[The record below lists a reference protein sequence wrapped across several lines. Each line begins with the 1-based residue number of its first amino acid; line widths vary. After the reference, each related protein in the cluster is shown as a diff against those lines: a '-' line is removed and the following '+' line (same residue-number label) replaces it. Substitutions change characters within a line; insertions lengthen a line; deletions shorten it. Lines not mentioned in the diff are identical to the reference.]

1 MKNEEQ
7 LFWKFGKSFRKGT
20 VLFREGDLGRDM
32 FIVQQGKVQVKKRVG
47 STEEVLA
54 ELSTGEFFG
63 EMALLIGQDRS
74 ATVEVIEDSK
84 LLVIS
89 PETFASLLK
98 SDIEIALK
106 MLKKMAARLRA
117 LDEHLETALL
127 EAKKEKEPGGTET
140 LPPVSPIPSHRP
152 D

>member
-7 LFWKFGKSFRKGT
+7 LFWKFGKSLPKGT
-20 VLFREGDLGRDM
+20 VLFREGDLGREM
-32 FIVQQGKVQVKKRVG
+32 FIVQQGKVQVRKKVG

-54 ELSTGEFFG
+54 ELSAGEFFG

-117 LDEHLETALL
+117 LDEHLEAALL
-127 EAKKEKEPGGTET
+127 EAKKEKGAG
-140 LPPVSPIPSHRP
+140 
-152 D
+152 

>member
-7 LFWKFGKSFRKGT
+7 LFWKFGKSFLKGT
-20 VLFREGDLGRDM
+20 VLFREGDPGRDM
-32 FIVQQGKVQVKKRVG
+32 YVVQQGKVQVRKRVG
-47 STEEVLA
+47 NSEEVLA
-54 ELSTGEFFG
+54 ELSAGEFFG

-84 LLVIS
+84 LLVVS

-98 SDIEIALK
+98 SDIEIGLK

-117 LDEHLETALL
+117 LDEHLEAALL
-127 EAKKEKEPGGTET
+127 EAKREKGPG
-140 LPPVSPIPSHRP
+140 
-152 D
+152 

>member
-7 LFWKFGKSFRKGT
+7 LFWKFGKSFRQGT
-20 VLFREGDLGRDM
+20 ILFREGDLGREM
-32 FIVQQGKVQVKKRVG
+32 FIVQQGKVRVKKRVG

-54 ELSTGEFFG
+54 ELSAGEFFG

-98 SDIEIALK
+98 SDIEIGLK
-106 MLKKMAARLRA
+106 MLKKMATRLRA
-117 LDEHLETALL
+117 LDEHLEAALL
-127 EAKKEKEPGGTET
+127 EAKKEKGPG
-140 LPPVSPIPSHRP
+140 
-152 D
+152 

>member
-7 LFWKFGKSFRKGT
+7 LFWKFGKIFRKGT

-32 FIVQQGKVQVKKRVG
+32 FIVLQGKVQVRKSVG

-54 ELSTGEFFG
+54 ELSAGEFFG

-84 LLVIS
+84 LLVVS
-89 PETFASLLK
+89 PDTFASLLK

-127 EAKKEKEPGGTET
+127 EAKKAKGPA
-140 LPPVSPIPSHRP
+140 
-152 D
+152 

>member
-7 LFWKFGKSFRKGT
+7 LFWKFGKSFPKGT

-32 FIVQQGKVQVKKRVG
+32 FIVQQGKVRVKKRVG
-47 STEEVLA
+47 STERILA
-54 ELSTGEFFG
+54 ELCAGEFFG
-63 EMALLIGQDRS
+63 EMALLIGLDRS

-127 EAKKEKEPGGTET
+127 EAKKEKEPG
-140 LPPVSPIPSHRP
+140 
-152 D
+152 